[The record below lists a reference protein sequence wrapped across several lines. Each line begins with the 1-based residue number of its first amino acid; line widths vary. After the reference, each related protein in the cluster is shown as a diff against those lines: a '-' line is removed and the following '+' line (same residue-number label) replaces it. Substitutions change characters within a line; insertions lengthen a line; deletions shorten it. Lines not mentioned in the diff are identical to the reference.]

1 MSKYDVTDL
10 KSTKKF
16 AEDGKRKEHGIPLL
30 VYGRNG
36 KKEVGRWWKGWKV
49 GMSVANG
56 DFPASL

>member
-1 MSKYDVTDL
+1 MSSKNAV
-10 KSTKKF
+10 F
-16 AEDGKRKEHGIPLL
+16 CRKRKGHGIPLL

-36 KKEVGRWWKGWKV
+36 KKDVSRWWRSWKV